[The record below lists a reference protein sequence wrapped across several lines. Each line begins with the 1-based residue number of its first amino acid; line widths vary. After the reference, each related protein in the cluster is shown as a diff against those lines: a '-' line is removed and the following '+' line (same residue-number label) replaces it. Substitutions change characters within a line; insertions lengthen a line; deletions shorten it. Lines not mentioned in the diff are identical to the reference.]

1 MLLRAGSCV
10 RGPSSSCSARQS
22 GRSGALAV
30 AARRRALPHNLFG
43 FVDLETGLLQ
53 VRDHPR
59 GELLAG
65 IVRRVLLEDPAQQLP
80 AARHCKPIEKASW
93 SRNER

>member
-1 MLLRAGSCV
+1 VVPG
-10 RGPSSSCSARQS
+10 
-22 GRSGALAV
+22 
-30 AARRRALPHNLFG
+30 RRALPHNLLG

-59 GELLAG
+59 GELLAR

-93 SRNER
+93 SRKER